1 MGRYRSDSLDRSPD
15 GSEPREGQGSGG
27 SPDSVARARMPVAAG
42 KRQKKKEIPLSSD
55 AFRGEWI
62 DSATRADVVRIL
74 EHVPCGVFV
83 VGGHG
88 GQSLYINP
96 ECVRISG
103 YDLRD
108 VPTALVAR
116 DILFSDQET
125 RQSQARRHE
134 EMISGSQQEPFLS
147 TIICKNGRE
156 KICETRIIGLP
167 DGKLV
172 GVWTDVTRRE
182 IAETELRSREKA
194 LVKAKEELE
203 DRVRE
208 RTLELT
214 EVNRELGKSREELR
228 LLSEYLQR
236 AREEERTRV
245 AREVH
250 DELGQLLTALK
261 MDLAYCGQ
269 HLHGDR
275 TVVGDRMGAMEK
287 QIDLGIET
295 VRKICSDLR
304 PHVLERLGLQA
315 GIDWYVRGFEKRTGI
330 RCTASTLQEVPE
342 LDKDL
347 SLVLFRVLQEAMTNV
362 VRHAGATHV
371 RVQLEDKGDRLV
383 LKVKDNGKGISRED
397 VDNPS
402 SFGIIG
408 IRERIRFRGGKL
420 TIVGTPGRGTTVKI
434 SIPRSQ
440 RKTGNTGRID
450 ESKRQGRGRT

>member
-1 MGRYRSDSLDRSPD
+1 MSARRNAF
-15 GSEPREGQGSGG
+15 
-27 SPDSVARARMPVAAG
+27 PDSPVSGHERSEEPALPANG
-42 KRQKKKEIPLSSD
+42 RSQEEKE
-55 AFRGEWI
+55 AFEPGDVYRGHWI
-62 DSATRADVVRIL
+62 NNATRADVVRIL
-74 EHVPCGVFV
+74 ENVPCGVFV
-83 VGGHG
+83 VEGHG
-88 GQSLYINP
+88 GASLYVNP
-96 ECVRISG
+96 ETVRISG

-108 VPTALVAR
+108 VPTSLIAKN
-116 DILFSDQET
+116 ILFSDAET
-125 RQSQARRHE
+125 RRIQARRHE
-134 EMISGSQQEPFLS
+134 QMINGAETEPFLS
-147 TIICKNGRE
+147 TIICKSGKE

-208 RTLELT
+208 RTQELT
-214 EVNRELGKSREELR
+214 EVNSQLAKSREELR

-269 HLHGDR
+269 HLQSDR
-275 TVVGDRMGAMEK
+275 TVVGSRMEAMEK

-330 RCTASTLQEVPE
+330 RCIVSALQEIPE

-362 VRHAGATHV
+362 ARHACATQVHV
-371 RVQLEDKGDRLV
+371 TLKEKGDRLV
-383 LKVKDNGKGISRED
+383 LQVKDNGKGISKED
-397 VDNPS
+397 IANPA

-408 IRERIRFRGGKL
+408 IRERIQFRGGRL
-420 TIVGTPGRGTTVKI
+420 TFTGTAGRGTTVKI
-434 SIPRSQ
+434 SIPRFQ
-440 RKTGNTGRID
+440 RKAGGPERVWDNPT
-450 ESKRQGRGRT
+450 KRGRKRK

>member
-1 MGRYRSDSLDRSPD
+1 MSGHRNISLGRSQGGHVDQPEAV
-15 GSEPREGQGSGG
+15 EPAVGKEG
-27 SPDSVARARMPVAAG
+27 RT
-42 KRQKKKEIPLSSD
+42 KKEIREN
-55 AFRGEWI
+55 AAVYRGQWI

-74 EHVPCGVFV
+74 ENVPCGVFV
-83 VGGHG
+83 VEGRGGE
-88 GQSLYINP
+88 SLYINP
-96 ECVRISG
+96 ECVRITG

-108 VPTALVAR
+108 VPTSLIAK
-116 DILFSDQET
+116 DILFSDPET
-125 RQSQARRHE
+125 RRSQAERHE
-134 EMISGSQQEPFLS
+134 QMINGSQPEPFLS
-147 TIICKNGRE
+147 TIICKNGRG
-156 KICETRIIGLP
+156 KICETRIIELP

-275 TVVGDRMGAMEK
+275 TVVGDRMGAMED

-330 RCTASTLQEVPE
+330 RCTVSMLQEIPE

-362 VRHAGATHV
+362 ARHARATQ
-371 RVQLEDKGDRLV
+371 VQVLLKEKGDRLV
-383 LKVKDNGKGISRED
+383 LKVKDNGRGISKED
-397 VDNPS
+397 ISNPA

-408 IRERIRFRGGKL
+408 IRERIQFRGGKL
-420 TIVGTPGRGTTVKI
+420 TFLGIPGKGTTVKI

-440 RKTGNTGRID
+440 RKAGGARRMRDNS
-450 ESKRQGRGRT
+450 EKRGRKET